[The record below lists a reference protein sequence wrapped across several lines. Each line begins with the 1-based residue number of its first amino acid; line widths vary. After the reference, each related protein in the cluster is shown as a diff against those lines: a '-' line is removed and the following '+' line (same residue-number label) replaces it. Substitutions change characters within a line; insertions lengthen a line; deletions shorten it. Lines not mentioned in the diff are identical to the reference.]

1 MCNVSGLVLNSQ
13 AHEPVS
19 CRINGSVG
27 SAGSQLP
34 SILPLTATR
43 SRCLGRR
50 QRMVQRGATPPLPPP
65 EVSGPSGTGCFAQQQ
80 AVVELWSQPPP
91 WPGVAR
97 SHRLL
102 T

>member
-1 MCNVSGLVLNSQ
+1 MCNVSGLVLNSK

-43 SRCLGRR
+43 SRWGGGRAGVAPLCTILCLL
-50 QRMVQRGATPPLPPP
+50 QRFQGPRARGASPSSRVLWHCGA
-65 EVSGPSGTGCFAQQQ
+65 SHLLGPVWLNPT
-80 AVVELWSQPPP
+80 V
-91 WPGVAR
+91 
-97 SHRLL
+97 
-102 T
+102 